1 VYNIQEHPNTVLVD
15 APGIELS
22 ATMIREGIKNGR
34 DMRHFLPP
42 GVWEYIDRMNL
53 YR

>member
-1 VYNIQEHPNTVLVD
+1 MNEHANTVFVN
-15 APGIELS
+15 APQIELS
-22 ATMIREGIKNGR
+22 ASMIRDGIKKGR